1 MNREEWA
8 EHNKKWSVEE
18 FEVWRNAN
26 APELR
31 TAQEQNQREVDSYVI
46 KKVIGLLKKGMP
58 IDAAG
63 DWVLR
68 NDYIGGVSEGVI
80 ITKEAAL
87 RSLRSIGWK
96 SKDQRQEGVE

>member
-1 MNREEWA
+1 MTREEWLDHTKEWSIDEFHAWRESKAA
-8 EHNKKWSVEE
+8 ELEKAK
-18 FEVWRNAN
+18 AK
-26 APELR
+26 
-31 TAQEQNQREVDSYVI
+31 NQRDVDSYVI
-46 KKVIGLLKKGMP
+46 KKVMGLLKQGMT

-96 SKDQRQEGVE
+96 PKDERQKGG